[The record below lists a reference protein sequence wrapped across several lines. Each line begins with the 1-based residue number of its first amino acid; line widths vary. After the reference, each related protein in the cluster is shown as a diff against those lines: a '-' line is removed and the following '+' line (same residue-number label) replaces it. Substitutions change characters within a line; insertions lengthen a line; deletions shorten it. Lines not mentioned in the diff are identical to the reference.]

1 MKNLSRL
8 MLEQRKKLKYLQSS
22 LETKIDVVNT
32 KPVDLSSVQA
42 TLNEKAPA
50 NHTHSIADV
59 TNLTSSL
66 AGKADSTHTH
76 TTSDITG
83 LAAVA
88 TSGNYS
94 SLSGYPNI
102 SRVSNFAATDVALA
116 SANTYY
122 NCATVSLTAGTWLLM
137 GTSTLGR
144 TATTAGHY
152 NLRIS
157 DGLNHHASTQQ
168 YHASVANN
176 FASLSCNAIV
186 TVASTTTVHL
196 QAAGSIA
203 GDVAKATTPNNA
215 SGANATGLIGI
226 RIA

>member
-1 MKNLSRL
+1 MNISSKLQQQLLLN
-8 MLEQRKKLKYLQSS
+8 KKLQRLLESSTQEISNLKVSTDSAVKTASSALQAADDS
-22 LETKIDVVNT
+22 I
-32 KPVDLSSVQA
+32 KPTA
-42 TLNEKAPA
+42 
-50 NHTHSIADV
+50 
-59 TNLTSSL
+59 LTSGL
-66 AGKADSTHTH
+66 AGKADLVHTH
-76 TTSDITG
+76 NASDITSG

-94 SLSGYPNI
+94 SLNGYPNI
-102 SRVSNFAATDVALA
+102 NRVSNFAATDVALA
-116 SANTYY
+116 NANTYY

-144 TATTAGHY
+144 TTTTAGNY

-157 DGLNHHASTQQ
+157 DGLNHHASTQH

-186 TVASTTTVHL
+186 TVATTTTIHL
-196 QAAGSIA
+196 QAAGTLTN
-203 GDVAKATTPNNA
+203 DVAKATTPNNA

>member
-1 MKNLSRL
+1 MNLNSKL
-8 MLEQRKKLKYLQSS
+8 QQQTLLNKKLQRLLATSS
-22 LETKIDVVNT
+22 QQAEEAKVTADSAV
-32 KPVDLSSVQA
+32 KPA
-42 TLNEKAPA
+42 TLN
-50 NHTHSIADV
+50 
-59 TNLTSSL
+59 
-66 AGKADSTHTH
+66 GKADAVHTH

-88 TSGNYS
+88 TSGAYS

-102 SRVSNFAATDVALA
+102 SSVSNFAATDVALTNA
-116 SANTYY
+116 TTYY
-122 NCATVSLTAGTWLLM
+122 NCATVSLTAGTWLLL

-144 TATTAGHY
+144 TTTTAGHY

-157 DGLNHHASTQQ
+157 DGVNHYASTQH
-168 YHASVANN
+168 YHASVTNN

-186 TVASTTTVHL
+186 TVASTTTVYL

-203 GDVAKATTPNNA
+203 GDVAKAITPNNA

>member
-1 MKNLSRL
+1 MNLNSKL
-8 MLEQRKKLKYLQSS
+8 QQQTLLNKKLQRLLATSS
-22 LETKIDVVNT
+22 QQAEEAKVTADSAV
-32 KPVDLSSVQA
+32 KPA
-42 TLNEKAPA
+42 TLN
-50 NHTHSIADV
+50 
-59 TNLTSSL
+59 
-66 AGKADSTHTH
+66 GKADAVHTH

-88 TSGNYS
+88 TSGAYS

-102 SRVSNFAATDVALA
+102 SSVSNFAATDVALTNA
-116 SANTYY
+116 TTYY
-122 NCATVSLTAGTWLLM
+122 NCATVSLTAGTWLLL

-144 TATTAGHY
+144 TTTTAGHY

-157 DGLNHHASTQQ
+157 DGVNHYASTQH
-168 YHASVANN
+168 YHASVTNN

-186 TVASTTTVHL
+186 TVASTTIVYL

-203 GDVAKATTPNNA
+203 GDVAKAITPNNA

>member
-1 MKNLSRL
+1 MNLNSKL
-8 MLEQRKKLKYLQSS
+8 QQQTLLNKKLQRLLATSS
-22 LETKIDVVNT
+22 QQAEEAKVTADSAV
-32 KPVDLSSVQA
+32 KPA
-42 TLNEKAPA
+42 TLN
-50 NHTHSIADV
+50 
-59 TNLTSSL
+59 
-66 AGKADSTHTH
+66 GKADAVHTH

-88 TSGNYS
+88 TSGAYS

-102 SRVSNFAATDVALA
+102 SSVSNFAATDVALTNA
-116 SANTYY
+116 TTYY
-122 NCATVSLTAGTWLLM
+122 NCATVSLTAGTWLLL

-144 TATTAGHY
+144 TTTTAGHY

-157 DGLNHHASTQQ
+157 DGVNHYASTQH
-168 YHASVANN
+168 YHASVTNN

-186 TVASTTTVHL
+186 TVASTTTVYL

>member
-1 MKNLSRL
+1 MNLNSKL
-8 MLEQRKKLKYLQSS
+8 QQQALLNKKLQRLLASS
-22 LETKIDVVNT
+22 IQQLSDVKSSTDSAAKAADDALELADNAV
-32 KPVDLSSVQA
+32 KPTA
-42 TLNEKAPA
+42 LN
-50 NHTHSIADV
+50 
-59 TNLTSSL
+59 
-66 AGKADSTHTH
+66 GKADLVHTH

-102 SRVSNFAATDVALA
+102 SHVSNFAATDVALA

-122 NCATVSLTAGTWLLM
+122 NCASVSLTAGTWLLM
-137 GTSTLGR
+137 GTGTLGR
-144 TATTAGHY
+144 ATTTAGHY

-157 DGLNHHASTQQ
+157 NGLTHYASTQH

-186 TVASTTTVHL
+186 TVSTTTTLYL
-196 QAAGSIA
+196 QAAGSLTN
-203 GDVAKATTPNNA
+203 DVVKATTPNNA
-215 SGANATGLIGI
+215 SGATATGLIGI

>member
-1 MKNLSRL
+1 MNLNSKL
-8 MLEQRKKLKYLQSS
+8 QQQALLNKKLQRL
-22 LETKIDVVNT
+22 LA
-32 KPVDLSSVQA
+32 SSVQQLLDVKSSTDSA
-42 TLNEKAPA
+42 TKAANDALQVADNAVKPTALN
-50 NHTHSIADV
+50 
-59 TNLTSSL
+59 
-66 AGKADSTHTH
+66 GKADLVHTH

-94 SLSGYPNI
+94 ALSGYPNI
-102 SRVSNFAATDVALA
+102 SSVSNFAATNITLAL
-116 SANTYY
+116 ANTYY

-144 TATTAGHY
+144 TTTTAGHY

-157 DGLNHHASTQQ
+157 DGLNHHASTQH

-186 TVASTTTVHL
+186 TVATTTTIHL
-196 QAAGSIA
+196 QAASTLTN
-203 GDVAKATTPNNA
+203 DVARATTPNNA

>member
-1 MKNLSRL
+1 MNLNSKL
-8 MLEQRKKLKYLQSS
+8 QQQTLLNKKLQRL
-22 LETKIDVVNT
+22 LA
-32 KPVDLSSVQA
+32 SSVQQLLDVKSSTDSA
-42 TLNEKAPA
+42 TKAANDALQVADNAVKPTALN
-50 NHTHSIADV
+50 
-59 TNLTSSL
+59 
-66 AGKADSTHTH
+66 GKADLVHTH

-102 SRVSNFAATDVALA
+102 SSVSNFAATDVALA

-122 NCATVSLTAGTWLLM
+122 NCASVSLTAGTWLLM
-137 GTSTLGR
+137 GTGTLGR
-144 TATTAGHY
+144 TTTTAGNY

-157 DGLNHHASTQQ
+157 TGTTHYASTQQ

-176 FASLSCNAIV
+176 FASLSCNAII
-186 TVASTTTVHL
+186 TVATTTTIYL
-196 QAAGSIA
+196 QAAGTLTNDI
-203 GDVAKATTPNNA
+203 VKATTPNNA
-215 SGANATGLIGI
+215 SAATATGLIGI